1 MRFALFCSI
10 ALGANTAIASVCK
23 PRQSSDTSVV
33 SVEATTSTSAVPSSP
48 TSTELETTG
57 HTTIATSDI
66 PITTTTEAS
75 ASVATS
81 VSENETTT
89 ETTTLPETT
98 TTAAQSLETFQ
109 VIAPG
114 HNFQDEHLIGRKATS
129 QQMGFDLEP
138 TANVPTLT
146 FSTEAETSFAR
157 EVEGMYWCI
166 EYGSP
171 YSPGDLRLCDKDN
184 LRNGLWGLLTCEQT
198 DDRGLECSVP
208 AMSCGIDMNNGQ
220 IVCNDLGG
228 DYTQF
233 SSLKLLMMNR
243 DGLTLA
249 LGSKDHPPSSDWYTA
264 VELEVTPAPTK

>member
-57 HTTIATSDI
+57 HTTIATSDVAV
-66 PITTTTEAS
+66 TTTTELYTS
-75 ASVATS
+75 TATS
-81 VSENETTT
+81 VSEEETTT

-98 TTAAQSLETFQ
+98 TAAAQSLETFQ

-138 TANVPTLT
+138 NANVPTLT

-171 YSPGDLRLCDKDN
+171 YLPGGLRLCDKDN

-198 DDRGLECSVP
+198 DARGLECSVP
-208 AMSCGIDMNNGQ
+208 AISCGIDMNNGQ

-233 SSLKLLMMNR
+233 YLAKNGNR

-264 VELEVTPAPTK
+264 VELEVTPARAK